1 LIDWNQLSAA
11 ETRADCPVCFAGKD
25 HKPVL
30 AVDNLFEAGN
40 QLHFS
45 RCSACGS
52 LFVRKGKLFE
62 YTDNNAIGDEHLLH
76 YLHVG
81 AGIDFMVQ
89 PLDRVYRQRG
99 ESLLD
104 VGCGFGFTLDYWR
117 TMTGGRAV
125 GIEPSG
131 YGKMGSAQL
140 GVEIYNQYLD
150 EVSDLRGERFD
161 IVYSSEVIEH
171 VPDPSAF
178 LQEMRARLSGNG
190 ILVLTTPNADYVNQE
205 ASPIVVLA
213 ALSPG
218 LHKFLFSAKAL
229 QKLLLDVGF
238 LRVRVEVHRER
249 LVAFASE
256 QSLEID
262 DEKKKSRSKYMKYL
276 EKRVEDSALPVD
288 LRLGLA
294 FRAFKELVNDGKM
307 KEGNRYRDIYAKA
320 TAQAIGLDAL
330 NDRTCLNAAKETVN
344 FITYFKH
351 LPYCQGA
358 FLFYLAM
365 HARHSKNNYQD
376 AARLFEAAAF
386 ILSESVKLAPEHF
399 QEAATLVWLARFE
412 CGNALLAA
420 GDRDAA
426 IKCFDNIIQQ
436 PEESLYNLEFDKL
449 VQLRSCLQRAIANL
463 QLGKVEQARADL
475 TKVKTSNKAPA
486 WLQDE
491 IKKLD
496 RLLHIT
502 T

>member
-1 LIDWNQLSAA
+1 LIEWSQPAFS
-11 ETRADCPVCFAGKD
+11 ETEGKCPVCSAEKN
-25 HKPVL
+25 HAPVL
-30 AVDNLFEAGN
+30 TVDNLFEAGN

-52 LFVRKGKLFE
+52 LFARKGKLFE
-62 YTDNNAIGDEHLLH
+62 YTDNNAIGDEHLRH

-81 AGIDFMVQ
+81 AGIDSMVR
-89 PLDRVYRQRG
+89 PLDRVFRQRG

-104 VGCGFGFTLDYWR
+104 VGCGFGFTLDYWK

-171 VPDPSAF
+171 VPDPTAF
-178 LQEMRARLSGNG
+178 LREMRARLLGNG
-190 ILVLTTPNADYVNQE
+190 ILVLTTPNADYVNRE
-205 ASPIVVLA
+205 ASPIMLLA
-213 ALSPG
+213 TLSPG

-256 QSLEID
+256 QPLEID
-262 DEKKKSRSKYMKYL
+262 DEKKSRCRYIKYL

-288 LRLGLA
+288 LRLGLS

-320 TAQAIGLDAL
+320 TAEAIGLDAL
-330 NDRTCLNAAKETVN
+330 NGRTCINAAKETVN

-351 LPYCQGA
+351 LPYCQGV

-365 HARHSKNNYQD
+365 HARHSEKSYQD
-376 AARLFEAAAF
+376 TARLFEAAAF
-386 ILSESVKLAPEHF
+386 VLSESVKLAPEHF

-436 PEESLYNLEFDKL
+436 PTESLYNPESDKL